1 MVSNKSDWNKNQNA
15 FLWTNKNI
23 YRTESQKIFNY
34 YRKCN
39 VQDAMMETGKY
50 KAEGDIV
57 LHLGSLK
64 STLPLT
70 KSFENKRRL

>member
-1 MVSNKSDWNKNQNA
+1 MVSNKSDWNKDQNA
-15 FLWTNKNI
+15 FLWTNKNT

-39 VQDAMMETGKY
+39 AQDARMETGKY
-50 KAEGDIV
+50 KAEWDIV
-57 LHLGSLK
+57 LHLSSLK

-70 KSFENKRRL
+70 KSFGNTRRL